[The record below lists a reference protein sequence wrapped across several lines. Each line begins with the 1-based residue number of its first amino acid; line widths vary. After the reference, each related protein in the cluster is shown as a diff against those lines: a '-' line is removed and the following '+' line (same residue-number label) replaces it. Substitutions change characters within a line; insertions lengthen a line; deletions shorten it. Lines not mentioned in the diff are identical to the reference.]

1 VSNNSNTKNSRK
13 DSLSVIS
20 SQNESSDQMI
30 RRFIKKVKSS
40 GLVDEL
46 LQRRAYEKPSIKKKR
61 KAIKAKFSKMAEEK
75 E

>member
-1 VSNNSNTKNSRK
+1 MSNNSNTKNSRK